1 MILKNGKRKKVRTLA
16 LNEIMTVTESPSLNL
31 LNIIAP
37 EKAARKI
44 GLSPERIQKVMP
56 ELRQYVAFWR
66 EYPDLLVDF
75 LQDGGN
81 PEIKKSLNL
90 YFYQRCFLR
99 AAMRYKYVYAT
110 FPRAYSKS
118 FLSILILV
126 LKCILYP
133 GAKLFVTSGGKE
145 QAASI
150 VKEKMGELCSLVPA
164 LEKELDKRPGKF
176 REGKDY
182 VRYSFKNGSYFDNV
196 AASERSRGLRRHGG
210 LIEECVGVDGKIL
223 SEVILPTMNVDR
235 RCMDGTTQP
244 SETLNK
250 SQLYITTAGYKG
262 TFSYDKLIQFL
273 IWMVSEPEKSF
284 VMGGTWRIPVLAGL
298 QSADFIND
306 MKKDGGP
313 SVSACV
319 NLFRLSAGF
328 NI

>member
-1 MILKNGKRKKVRTLA
+1 M
-16 LNEIMTVTESPSLNL
+16 
-31 LNIIAP
+31 
-37 EKAARKI
+37 
-44 GLSPERIQKVMP
+44 
-56 ELRQYVAFWR
+56 
-66 EYPDLLVDF
+66 
-75 LQDGGN
+75 
-81 PEIKKSLNL
+81 
-90 YFYQRCFLR
+90 
-99 AAMRYKYVYAT
+99 
-110 FPRAYSKS
+110 
-118 FLSILILV
+118 
-126 LKCILYP
+126 
-133 GAKLFVTSGGKE
+133 
-145 QAASI
+145 
-150 VKEKMGELCSLVPA
+150 
-164 LEKELDKRPGKF
+164 
-176 REGKDY
+176 
-182 VRYSFKNGSYFDNV
+182 